1 MTLLCSEAE
10 VINGNC
16 DYRDHVAGCSSGKG
30 SGDGLKWMKN
40 SCVCFRMVWF
50 PQRLNLYCLCYIYIF
65 VFVCLFVSYGIPDL
79 FKFGQP
85 AAPCFGVLFVR
96 DSKGA
101 AVYGETLP
109 TAKAYRAP
117 VIF

>member
-1 MTLLCSEAE
+1 MDEEFLCLFQ
-10 VINGNC
+10 NGL
-16 DYRDHVAGCSSGKG
+16 VSTETEPI
-30 SGDGLKWMKN
+30 LPM
-40 SCVCFRMVWF
+40 
-50 PQRLNLYCLCYIYIF
+50 LYIYIF